1 MEHSRNATR
10 TVKSLVVVTAFTK
23 VIDPCLTALG
33 SRFTT
38 IKKLAGVATMATA
51 VTAVGLGFGSGT
63 AQASPTHLNP
73 HPHTMTPFNHR
84 VGHINQRVD
93 NVFDRVQGVFGVGEG
108 TRFDNRIDT
117 IFHVM

>member
-1 MEHSRNATR
+1 MT
-10 TVKSLVVVTAFTK
+10 T
-23 VIDPCLTALG
+23 
-33 SRFTT
+33 RFTT
-38 IKKLAGVATMATA
+38 LKKLAGVAAMATA

-84 VGHINQRVD
+84 VGHINQGVD

-117 IFHVM
+117 TFHVM